1 MNPEGP
7 DPTAIQPK
15 MHVDP
20 ALEVEF
26 PGLRVA
32 ELVVRGLTVRK
43 SATGLE
49 ALKATIYEEMR
60 KSGKTLET
68 VKDDALFKAYR
79 DFYWKVGIDPTKT
92 RPAAEALTRRV
103 LGGKEIP
110 AINTLVDACNLVS
123 LKTSIAIAA
132 FDCAH
137 LRPEAL
143 NFRRARAG
151 ESFLGIGMSHPVL
164 LEGIEAVI
172 EDTEHHDLAAFYP
185 FRNAERSK
193 VTESTRDAFLLM
205 CGVPGVDDRHLER
218 AKALCQEL
226 VVEFCRASN
235 GSGSD
240 AGPGESGGL

>member
-1 MNPEGP
+1 
-7 DPTAIQPK
+7 
-15 MHVDP
+15 MHVDHV
-20 ALEVEF
+20 LELDF
-26 PGLRVA
+26 PGLRVV
-32 ELVVRGLTVRK
+32 ELVVRGLTVRN
-43 SATGLE
+43 SEAGLE
-49 ALKATIYEEMR
+49 AVKARIYDETR
-60 KSGKTLET
+60 KSGKTLDT
-68 VKDDALFKAYR
+68 VKDDPLFKAYR

-92 RPAAEALTRRV
+92 RPASEALTRRV

-143 NFRRARAG
+143 VFRRARSG

-172 EDTEHHDLAAFYP
+172 EDTDHHDLAAVYP

-193 VTESTRDAFLLM
+193 VTESTREAFLLM
-205 CGVPGVDDRHLER
+205 CGAPGIDDRHLEE
-218 AKALCQEL
+218 AKALCQEFAA
-226 VVEFCRASN
+226 EFCRTTA
-235 GSGSD
+235 
-240 AGPGESGGL
+240 

>member
-1 MNPEGP
+1 
-7 DPTAIQPK
+7 

-20 ALEVEF
+20 ALELEF
-26 PGLRVA
+26 PGLQVV
-32 ELVVRGLTVRK
+32 ELLVRGLAVRT
-43 SATGLE
+43 SEARLE
-49 ALKATIYEEMR
+49 ALKARIYEETR

-68 VKDDALFKAYR
+68 VKDDRLFKAYR
-79 DFYWKVGIDPTKT
+79 DFYWRVGIDPTKT

-110 AINTLVDACNLVS
+110 TINTLVDACNLVS
-123 LKTSIAIAA
+123 LKTSIPIAA

-143 NFRRARAG
+143 HFRRARAG

-172 EDTEHHDLAAFYP
+172 EDTDHHDLAAVYP

-193 VTESTRDAFLLM
+193 VTGSTQEAFLLM
-205 CGVPGVDDRHLER
+205 CGVPGIDNRQLEG
-218 AKALCQEL
+218 AKALCREFAA
-226 VVEFCRASN
+226 EFCA
-235 GSGSD
+235 
-240 AGPGESGGL
+240 PTP